1 MSAGLVLRMDI
12 NFVAQL
18 PQIPLRLGTMPRH
31 AAAAGHRV
39 VDQLDAQAESLTAS
53 GPLAIQP
60 PGRRRYACASLALC
74 SGYQCNVKCSR
85 RATAM

>member
-31 AAAAGHRV
+31 AAGHGV

-53 GPLAIQP
+53 GLLAIQP
-60 PGRRRYACASLALC
+60 PGRRRYACALLALS
-74 SGYQCNVKCSR
+74 SGYQCKVKCSR